1 MRTKC
6 NAVIRQWSQHD
17 TRENIP
23 SYKIL
28 YRPTVNR
35 LNFETH
41 KNEWHKWSIP
51 SQRSPSHHILSFHSK
66 NAMRVDWWKQ
76 SAWNGW
82 SISLHLYKKYRTP
95 LELEYKDSGEHNT
108 ECVIYDPSNNKIKNN
123 FILRKSKLTFITN
136 GKGLLMIFETKKSFT
151 MKYRNK
157 KNLLATSFFNRK
169 FILRQRKI

>member
-1 MRTKC
+1 MKST
-6 NAVIRQWSQHD
+6 WYP
-17 TRENIP
+17 REH
-23 SYKIL
+23 SIL
-28 YRPTVNR
+28 QKSSIA
-35 LNFETH
+35 H

-123 FILRKSKLTFITN
+123 FILRKSKLTFITS